1 MDTQGLTAPRMILLK
16 FSALIHQTSVRME
29 ALAMSCMVQTLT
41 VPVPVASLE
50 TTVRKMI
57 PVSSSVLTV
66 PVNMEELVRRPL
78 EMISTA
84 PVQKV
89 LAGHDV
95 GLTLPSVRVTLAAMV
110 ELAMR
115 ELGFKLVVL
124 VPMASMVCSAR
135 WTMIHTAS
143 RGP

>member
-78 EMISTA
+78 EMISI
-84 PVQKV
+84 VSV
-89 LAGHDV
+89 LL
-95 GLTLPSVRVTLAAMV
+95 GLLEGCVKLILPSVKVTLAAMV
-110 ELAMR
+110 ELAMTVMEKR
-115 ELGFKLVVL
+115 FLAFALMVL
-124 VPMASMVCSAR
+124 LVCSVKKISTCSA
-135 WTMIHTAS
+135 
-143 RGP
+143 